1 MDSPP
6 ANSLRVVHVVDSLE
20 PGGMENGIANLA
32 NLLAPGGV
40 DTHVI
45 ALNRRGVFADRLPT
59 PSQVVSLGKSP
70 GFSWRWAVNLRKEII
85 RIAPDVIHTHNLGPL
100 IYTGLA
106 DLWPGLP
113 PIVHGEHAELDN
125 GEKGWKRL
133 NLRRMLYRRCAAI
146 HTVSESLTANLETNG
161 LRHRRLVTIPNGVD
175 TERFRPCDDPPGLR
189 ERLGLPAPG
198 QGFVIGMVGRF
209 GPFKRQRLLVEAF
222 DLLAQQNS
230 SIWLLLVGDGGP
242 EAASVKERVAAS
254 PFCSRIRLAGF
265 QAEPTPWYQSI
276 NLLVLPSENE
286 GMSNAILEAM
296 ACATPV
302 LAQAACGCSELI
314 DHGKTGFLTQ
324 CRTAQELA
332 GAIQPFLAN
341 PNGDWQ
347 HAAHTAR
354 QRVMQ
359 EFSLDAMAEAY
370 RALYRT
376 VMAETRK

>member
-1 MDSPP
+1 
-6 ANSLRVVHVVDSLE
+6 
-20 PGGMENGIANLA
+20 MENGIANLA

-45 ALNRRGVFADRLPT
+45 ALNRRGAFADRLPA

-85 RIAPDVIHTHNLGPL
+85 RIAPDVIHTHILGPL

-113 PIVHGEHAELDN
+113 PIVHGEHAELDD

-146 HTVSESLTANLETNG
+146 HTVSVSLTANLEANG
-161 LRHRRLVTIPNGVD
+161 LRHRRLATIPNGVD

-222 DLLAQQNS
+222 HLLAPRHPS
-230 SIWLLLVGDGGP
+230 LWLVLVGDGGP
-242 EAASVKERVAAS
+242 EAASVRERVRNS
-254 PFCSRIRLAGF
+254 PYQDRIRLAGF
-265 QAEPTPWYQSI
+265 QAEPAPWYQAFD
-276 NLLVLPSENE
+276 LFVLPSVNE
-286 GMSNAILEAM
+286 GLSNAILEAM

-302 LAQAACGCSELI
+302 VAHASCGCAELI
-314 DHGKTGFLTQ
+314 EPEVTGFL
-324 CRTAQELA
+324 RDLGDAREMAMFLESFVTAPSGLWRPV
-332 GAIQPFLAN
+332 GP
-341 PNGDWQ
+341 
-347 HAAHTAR
+347 TAR
-354 QRVMQ
+354 ERVIH
-359 EFSLDAMAEAY
+359 EFSLQQMARRYVE
-370 RALYRT
+370 LYQAVTER
-376 VMAETRK
+376 RDGSRSDHRLKQG